1 MALCGGNRLVQNV
14 VGKERDRHTKT
25 KTETEKREESV
36 LCNLCIS
43 CTFSLPNAFTLPRA
57 SLRAG
62 LLHWLGKYL
71 VLFLMVT
78 QKMFG
83 KGQDNMVGRALQ

>member
-1 MALCGGNRLVQNV
+1 M
-14 VGKERDRHTKT
+14 
-25 KTETEKREESV
+25 
-36 LCNLCIS
+36 LCNLCSS

-57 SLRAG
+57 SLGAG

-83 KGQDNMVGRALQ
+83 KGQDNTVGRALQ